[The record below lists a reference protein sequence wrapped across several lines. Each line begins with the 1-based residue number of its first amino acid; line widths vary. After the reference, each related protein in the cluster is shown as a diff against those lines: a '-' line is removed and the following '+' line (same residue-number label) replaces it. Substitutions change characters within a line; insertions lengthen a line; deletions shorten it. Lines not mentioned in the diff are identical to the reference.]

1 MNNDLLEVYDSQSND
16 NEFDNNNLFED
27 NDIETNEN

>member
-16 NEFDNNNLFED
+16 NEFKKNNLFEV
-27 NDIETNEN
+27 NDINENIN